1 MILDRINQKWPAIL
15 DDQLN
20 PARGSI
26 HALNITQQNMQQP
39 FAVKDGYFN
48 SHVFVELLR
57 DDVKWLKWATDG
69 RVDYTSS
76 LPSDPCEQDVE
87 LFVSQ
92 SEQEIE
98 ILDFSAEVINTL
110 SRDLEASNKKNVIFR
125 ECMMLR
131 HMPERSS
138 KVLENALITVVDSSF
153 LLTAAH
159 LLRLEGRME
168 LAVLALEHAQNC
180 VDKSDDAQIL
190 KISKSLTA
198 THAMMRRN
206 SET

>member
-1 MILDRINQKWPAIL
+1 
-15 DDQLN
+15 
-20 PARGSI
+20 
-26 HALNITQQNMQQP
+26 
-39 FAVKDGYFN
+39 
-48 SHVFVELLR
+48 
-57 DDVKWLKWATDG
+57 
-69 RVDYTSS
+69 
-76 LPSDPCEQDVE
+76 
-87 LFVSQ
+87 
-92 SEQEIE
+92 
-98 ILDFSAEVINTL
+98 
-110 SRDLEASNKKNVIFR
+110 
-125 ECMMLR
+125 MMLR